1 MDCHVTIQKTII
13 FSQVSAN
20 EEILWHERVWQYPLM
35 DISKWWIYGFKFP
48 KKFVEISCRDLTRC
62 QSQSSKDLITNPSV
76 SFSFAFARLNA
87 LQAAVRHSHN
97 SMWLK
102 VPSFELRIVKTDSS
116 TVVKSGTLHQQSLER
131 PNQKMDISCPQFS
144 FETDTRPNKCWSNL
158 WTCNKEA
165 GLPRHIVVHTIH
177 REVIIHAVFC
187 GCHFV
192 IRDKIFDHLFQKND
206 TN

>member
-87 LQAAVRHSHN
+87 LQSAVRHSHN

-158 WTCNKEA
+158 CVLVLRFQ
-165 GLPRHIVVHTIH
+165 G
-177 REVIIHAVFC
+177 AVFQL
-187 GCHFV
+187 
-192 IRDKIFDHLFQKND
+192 RD
-206 TN
+206 TNR